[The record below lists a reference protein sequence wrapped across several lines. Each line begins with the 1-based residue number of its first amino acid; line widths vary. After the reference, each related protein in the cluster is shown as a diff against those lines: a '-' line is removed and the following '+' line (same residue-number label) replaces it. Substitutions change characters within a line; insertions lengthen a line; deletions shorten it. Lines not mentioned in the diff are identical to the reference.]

1 VVINLK
7 GGDFM
12 EVLEPILQNLPL
24 QWEWFWF
31 GGTICIIV
39 GILLFIIWILICVWV
54 YRDAESRGMS
64 GVLWLLIV
72 LITSIVG
79 LIIYVIIRED
89 KKPRHLPPQQRGYPP
104 PQQQYQYPPQQRT
117 GNFCKNCGAGLEAG
131 AKFCPGCGQRA
142 Q

>member
-1 VVINLK
+1 
-7 GGDFM
+7 M

-39 GILLFIIWILICVWV
+39 GLLLFIIWILICVWV

-72 LITSIVG
+72 LVASIVG
-79 LIIYVIIRED
+79 LIIYLVVRED
-89 KKPRHLPPQQRGYPP
+89 KKREYPRAQPKGYPP
-104 PQQQYQYPPQQRT
+104 PQEPYKHTPSERGP
-117 GNFCKNCGAGLEAG
+117 NFCKNCGSQLEPG
-131 AKFCPGCGQRA
+131 AKFCPGCGQRV
-142 Q
+142 